1 MPSRPSRRRGD
12 NPGAKSPRQER
23 GNMKLVYFLII
34 SFLFSGCSSA
44 MENQPQNIAPLDTI
58 SFLPPE
64 WTETAAPVATH
75 TSAATH
81 TPTATIAG
89 TDTPAI
95 TQTSSPLKDPVR
107 YTETAYT
114 PNFSYLPPRGWQM
127 EYQPPKASPFKDAA
141 AWMTSDRKCRLN
153 FRMMASGTMT
163 AEEFI
168 QYQMDGVQ
176 PQVILSEGPFPNAA
190 GLDTYRAVF
199 QVTERGPVIMYYEF
213 HQGVFMLE
221 GAYSCN
227 PGNNAANDKLID
239 ATMYSMRFES

>member
-1 MPSRPSRRRGD
+1 
-12 NPGAKSPRQER
+12 
-23 GNMKLVYFLII
+23 
-34 SFLFSGCSSA
+34 